1 MCGIIGISNHKD
13 AAKIAFLGL
22 YALQHRGE
30 EAAGIA
36 TYDGKDIH
44 LVKNPGLVAD
54 AVPVNSL
61 DELTGPTAIGHCR
74 YSTTGSSNFKNI
86 QPFLVIH
93 RKLPL
98 AIAHNGNLTNTE
110 ELYRKLEDG
119 GSIFQTSM
127 DSEII
132 VHLLARTQNG
142 NYKQWFTDV
151 LSQLEGS
158 FSLVFLIGD
167 TIVGARDIKGFR
179 PLCLGKLENSYVLAS
194 ESSALDI
201 MKATFIREIEPGE
214 IVIIKGDKLESTFLP
229 GREKGNKAH
238 CIFENVYFARPDSHI
253 FDDNVYNVRKR
264 LGEQLAIEHPVKN
277 ADFVMP
283 IPDSGMYAAL
293 GYSKKLNI
301 PFEIGL
307 IRNHY
312 IGRTFIQPTQFI
324 RDFRVRVK
332 LNPIRDILKGKKV
345 VVVEDSIVRGTTS
358 RNRIEV
364 LREAGVKEIHLRISC
379 PPIVSPCFYGIDFPD
394 TKELIAANKSV
405 KEVADFIQV
414 DSLEYLS
421 LEGMLGVMKS
431 SKDFCSSCFTGKY
444 PVKIPENTSKF
455 LLEGKSASHSHG
467 NNPHSG

>member
-44 LVKNPGLVAD
+44 MVKNRGLVAD
-54 AVPVNSL
+54 AIPTTSL
-61 DELTGPTAIGHCR
+61 EDLRGSTAIGHCR
-74 YSTTGSSNFKNI
+74 YSTTGSSNIKNI
-86 QPFLVIH
+86 QPFLVTH
-93 RKLPL
+93 RNKPL

-110 ELYRKLEDG
+110 ELYRRLEDE
-119 GSIFQTSM
+119 GSIFQTTM

-132 VHLLARTQNG
+132 IHLLARSKNG
-142 NYKQWFTDV
+142 DYKEWFSKV

-158 FSLVFLIGD
+158 FSVVFLVGD
-167 TIVGARDIKGFR
+167 TIVGARDRKGFR
-179 PLCLGKLENSYVLAS
+179 PLCLGKFEDSYVLAS

-201 MKATFIREIEPGE
+201 IKAKFIREIEPGE
-214 IVIIKGDKLESTFLP
+214 IVIIKGDQLESTFFARSEP
-229 GREKGNKAH
+229 SENKAH
-238 CIFENVYFARPDSHI
+238 CVFENVYFARPDSHI
-253 FDDNVYNVRKR
+253 FDDNVYSVRKR
-264 LGEQLAIEHPVKN
+264 LGEQLAIEHPVMD

-283 IPDSGMYAAL
+283 IPDSGVYAAL

-364 LREAGVKEIHLRISC
+364 LREVGVKEIHLRISC
-379 PPIVSPCFYGIDFPD
+379 PPIISPCYYGIDFPD
-394 TKELIAANKSV
+394 KAELIAANKTV
-405 KEVADFIQV
+405 KEVADFIKV

-431 SKDFCSSCFTGKY
+431 GKDFCSACFNGKY
-444 PVKIPENTSKF
+444 PVKIPGNTSKY
-455 LLEGKSASHSHG
+455 LLEGKSCC
-467 NNPHSG
+467 